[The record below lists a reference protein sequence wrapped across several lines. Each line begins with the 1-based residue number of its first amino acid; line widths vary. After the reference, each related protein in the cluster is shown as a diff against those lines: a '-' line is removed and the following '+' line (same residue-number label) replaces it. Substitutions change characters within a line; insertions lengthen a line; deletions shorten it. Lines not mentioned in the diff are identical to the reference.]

1 MKTLSVLLLCVTC
14 GVTAC
19 SKPESKSEPA
29 PAASKPAEAPKVEA
43 PKVEAPKV
51 EARPVVAADDT
62 AASFFAGAPPAD
74 VKLGKAIG
82 KSPSMKIA
90 DGWAGDD
97 NKYSAMLFAE
107 HKASGAALFHHE
119 VGPSTVTPAN
129 RDFWIKAPLGAP
141 SVKWEADAPGK
152 LGASEGQAAK
162 GTGKCGKADADF
174 YSLRYTVKGTGYL
187 AVACIPKNADAAV
200 KHQAEAMLRS
210 VAF

>member
-1 MKTLSVLLLCVTC
+1 MRTGSLFLFAVAVVAIGC
-14 GVTAC
+14 
-19 SKPESKSEPA
+19 KSEPKTDAA
-29 PAASKPAEAPKVEA
+29 PSTSKATDAPKADAPKEAPKAETKHAVDDG
-43 PKVEAPKV
+43 P
-51 EARPVVAADDT
+51 AA
-62 AASFFAGAPPAD
+62 FFAGAPPAD

-82 KSPSMKIA
+82 KSPSMKIP

-119 VGPSTVTPAN
+119 VGPGAVTPAN
-129 RDFWIKAPLGAP
+129 RDFWIRAPLSAP

-152 LGASEGQAAK
+152 LGASDGQATH

-174 YSLRYTVKGTGYL
+174 YSFRYAVKGTGYL
-187 AVACIPKNADAAV
+187 AVACIPKGADAAV
-200 KHQAEAMLRS
+200 KQQAEAALRS